1 MTKMKI
7 FTRQDGFSETELL
20 HSAIDHLAS
29 AKVLFD
35 KSPRCYDSAGYLCH
49 LGIELVLKA
58 IILNKC
64 DGFPDKHSLGELSK
78 SIERQSVKLNYG
90 TDQKDTI
97 SMLDGFYELRYPK
110 PSNPIEIGDDDWER
124 IKNLFDFLILMLPEE
139 IKDELKE
146 MGHFKK
152 GNRIL
157 MERKKKDI

>member
-1 MTKMKI
+1 MKK
-7 FTRQDGFSETELL
+7 FTRQNGYSESELL
-20 HSAIDHLAS
+20 HSATDHLGS

-64 DGFPDKHSLGELSK
+64 NEFPNEHSLDELSK
-78 SIERQSVKLNYG
+78 LIGRQRVKLNYG
-90 TDQKDTI
+90 TDRKDTI

-110 PSNPIEIGDDDWER
+110 PSNPIEIGDDDWGR
-124 IKNLFDFLILMLPEE
+124 IRNLFDLLILMLPEE

-146 MGHFKK
+146 MDYYKK

-157 MERKKKDI
+157 MRRTV

>member
-20 HSAIDHLAS
+20 HSGIDHLAS

-64 DGFPDKHSLGELSK
+64 NEFPNKHSLVELSK
-78 SIERQSVKLNYG
+78 WIERKSIRVNYA
-90 TDQKDTI
+90 TDHKDTI
-97 SMLDGFYELRYPK
+97 SLLDGFYELRYPK
-110 PSNPIEIGDDDWER
+110 PSNPIEIGDDDWRR

-139 IKDELKE
+139 KKDELKDID
-146 MGHFKK
+146 HCKK

-157 MERKKKDI
+157 MRRKKGI